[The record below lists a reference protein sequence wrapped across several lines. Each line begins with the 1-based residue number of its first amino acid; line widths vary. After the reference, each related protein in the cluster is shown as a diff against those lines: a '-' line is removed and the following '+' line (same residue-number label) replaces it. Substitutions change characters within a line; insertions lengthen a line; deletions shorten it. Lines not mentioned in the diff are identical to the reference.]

1 MKLENKYV
9 VGCHVMWYE
18 VEMFPEY
25 IDSCMQIMKDIENPE
40 NVTFDIC
47 FNFQEYLE
55 EVSGGHGSFYNIGL
69 KFETQID
76 RLLGYGVIVVDRKYG
91 PNEDTKS
98 DEFYNIAAYRRDLN
112 YNYCDKVDFV
122 LWGETDSLWPR
133 QTFEIIETVSNASE
147 YPKFVLNFAGRK
159 NWDKS
164 WDIITHPLFEIEQ
177 FIDTDDWVLENEAS
191 EKSYM
196 SLNRMNEINSFNEDN
211 IQIQLLTEPKAD
223 GSCLVIS
230 SDLIKSGVNIPHA
243 LIHCGEDESFMRM
256 AKLVMGDQFV
266 QYNVK
271 NILRVHNRRHP
282 KKRTY
287 IKGENNPKG
296 FCTVEKK
303 GLWWEILEKTSKSN
317 LDNLRKQI
325 KFIKLN
331 DVMEEIM
338 NVNEKLS
345 KSE

>member
-1 MKLENKYV
+1 MKLKNKYV
-9 VGCHVMWYE
+9 IGCHVMWYE

-25 IDSCMQIMKDIENPE
+25 IDSCIQMMKDVENPE
-40 NVTFDIC
+40 NVTFHFC
-47 FNFQEYLE
+47 GNYQEYLE
-55 EVSGGHGSFYNIGL
+55 EVSGGHGFFHNIGL
-69 KFETQID
+69 KFQTQID
-76 RLLGYGVIVVDRKYG
+76 RLIGSGVIVSDRKYG
-91 PNEDTKS
+91 PNEDVR
-98 DEFYNIAAYRRDLN
+98 DDFYNIAAYRRDLN

-122 LWGETDSLWPR
+122 LWGETDSLWPK
-133 QTFEIIETVSNASE
+133 QTLNIIEEVSKGSE

-164 WDIITHPLFEIEQ
+164 WDIITHPLFENEQ
-177 FIDTDDWVLENEAS
+177 FFDKDEWVLENEAS

-196 SLNRMNEINSFNEDN
+196 PLERMNEINSLRYEN

-256 AKLVMGDQFV
+256 AKLIMGDQFV

-282 KKRTY
+282 KKRMY
-287 IKGENNPKG
+287 IEGENNPQG
-296 FCTVEKK
+296 FCDDRK
-303 GLWWEILEKTSKSN
+303 GKWWKILEDSSKKN
-317 LDNLRKQI
+317 LENLRKQI
-325 KFIKLN
+325 KFIKN
-331 DVMEEIM
+331 EEVLQKIK
-338 NVNEKLS
+338 ELK
-345 KSE
+345 